1 MLAYQRGQTP
11 LCFEARLEDRKERMA
26 SSERGKD
33 GIDYHENPC
42 TVIRLEMRCVCQMDD
57 ISIQHIRIVND
68 RDDVGDGINFI

>member
-26 SSERGKD
+26 SSERGRG

-42 TVIRLEMRCVCQMDD
+42 TRIRLGMRCVC
-57 ISIQHIRIVND
+57 
-68 RDDVGDGINFI
+68 